1 MMESCATSRAFAA
14 RACVA
19 RLILGISGPGG
30 LAIRDGQRI
39 ADVLLRFPGTQA
51 GLKWAPEPTSSRA
64 HPIETHPLL
73 LPMNPMRVVRTPIH
87 QQELF
92 PLEGAPDGLLFE
104 PEIIT
109 ETEEADFLEVIK
121 TLSFGAFRM
130 HGVDA
135 KRRVV
140 RFGLHYLT
148 GSAAMTPASDFPPS
162 LEPLRARAAA
172 VAGIPTCV
180 LSESLVT
187 EYVPGAG
194 IGWHRD
200 SPPFGIVA
208 GISFGGAC
216 RMRFQRVA
224 GGQRQTWNLALPPR
238 SLYVL
243 SGVVR
248 EEWQHSIPPVGE
260 PRWSITFR
268 TLKSRDAEVDVSDS
282 AATTG
287 SRNRDQNTAES

>member
-1 MMESCATSRAFAA
+1 
-14 RACVA
+14 
-19 RLILGISGPGG
+19 
-30 LAIRDGQRI
+30 
-39 ADVLLRFPGTQA
+39 
-51 GLKWAPEPTSSRA
+51 
-64 HPIETHPLL
+64 
-73 LPMNPMRVVRTPIH
+73 MRVNPISVSRTLSN
-87 QQELF
+87 QRDLF

-104 PEIIT
+104 SEIMTAI
-109 ETEEADFLEVIK
+109 EEAAFLDVIR
-121 TLSFGAFRM
+121 TLPFGPFRM

-140 RFGLHYLT
+140 RFGLHYLA
-148 GSAAMTPASDFPPS
+148 GSAAMTPASDFPLP

-172 VAGIPTCV
+172 VAGIPTDV

-187 EYVPGAG
+187 EYAPGAG

-216 RMRFQRVA
+216 RMRFQR
-224 GGQRQTWNLALPPR
+224 GEGRQRQNWTLALPPR

-243 SGVVR
+243 SGEAR
-248 EEWQHSIPPVGE
+248 EKWQHSIPPVKE

-268 TLKSRDAEVDVSDS
+268 TLKARQAETGLADA
-282 AATTG
+282 
-287 SRNRDQNTAES
+287 